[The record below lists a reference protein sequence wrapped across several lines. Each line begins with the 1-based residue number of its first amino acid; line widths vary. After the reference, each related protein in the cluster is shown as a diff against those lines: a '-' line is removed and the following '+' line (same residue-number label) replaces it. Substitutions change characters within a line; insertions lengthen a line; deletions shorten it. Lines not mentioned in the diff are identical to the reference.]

1 MRSMLNV
8 EATLG
13 LWLLGNMNN
22 WKKLLKGLLQRPLEP
37 YDEAGELCLGPC
49 ILQHQ
54 RLQQKAARG
63 QIHSLQSIPQL
74 EHLDMEGGEGWGWP
88 QQPRWG
94 LCWDSLH
101 S

>member
-37 YDEAGELCLGPC
+37 CDEAGGLCLGPC
-49 ILQHQ
+49 MLQHQ
-54 RLQQKAARG
+54 RLQ
-63 QIHSLQSIPQL
+63 
-74 EHLDMEGGEGWGWP
+74 
-88 QQPRWG
+88 
-94 LCWDSLH
+94 
-101 S
+101 